1 MISQKQAV
9 DNLQMTNDPKL
20 PKAQE
25 AMTGKENARNNCRT
39 KYEVFLNIHKEYH
52 MFHLILY
59 GPYVVHY
66 KWSIIYGPLY
76 M

>member
-25 AMTGKENARNNCRT
+25 AMAGKENARNNCRT
-39 KYEVFLNIHKEYH
+39 KYEVFLDFHELNGSYKIVSIWSNIN
-52 MFHLILY
+52 
-59 GPYVVHY
+59 
-66 KWSIIYGPLY
+66 SPLY
-76 M
+76 MVFI

>member
-39 KYEVFLNIHKEYH
+39 KYEVFYWVQFFL
-52 MFHLILY
+52 
-59 GPYVVHY
+59 
-66 KWSIIYGPLY
+66 PLPASQNLDLF
-76 M
+76 MQSLELCAK

>member
-20 PKAQE
+20 SKAQE

-39 KYEVFLNIHKEYH
+39 KYEVFLNFHGQYH
-52 MFHLILY
+52 M
-59 GPYVVHY
+59 VQY
-66 KWSIIYGPLY
+66 KWSIIYGLY
-76 M
+76 MVHNK

>member
-25 AMTGKENARNNCRT
+25 AMAGKENARNNCRT
-39 KYEVFLNIHKEYH
+39 KYEVNCYIQPNFNIGFLRKLFE
-52 MFHLILY
+52 
-59 GPYVVHY
+59 
-66 KWSIIYGPLY
+66 KWTK
-76 M
+76 

>member
-25 AMTGKENARNNCRT
+25 AMAGKENARNNCRT
-39 KYEVFLNIHKEYH
+39 KYEVN
-52 MFHLILY
+52 
-59 GPYVVHY
+59 
-66 KWSIIYGPLY
+66 
-76 M
+76 